1 MRDRFPF
8 FRAQR
13 LKARRVVIELLD
25 ANHCSKV
32 ISF

>member
-1 MRDRFPF
+1 MRDCFPF

-13 LKARRVVIELLD
+13 LKTRRVVIELLD
-25 ANHCSKV
+25 ANHYSKL